1 MQNST
6 LTTGAGSV
14 VFGTAGSQAFT
25 LGALSG
31 AGNIALMDNGG
42 NPVALTVGNNN
53 AITTYTGVMSGS
65 GSLTLIGGGMLALT
79 NNQTYTGTTLVNGG
93 TLQLASNSTLQ
104 NSVLGSNGL
113 GYLAP
118 LSSGFNA
125 LTVPGLTGSGN
136 LTLDPAFTSLTL
148 SPSSGASQTFSGALT
163 GLASGVNL
171 TMNGGGAQTLAGGV
185 NFGTGGLR

>member
-1 MQNST
+1 MALLLPAPATVTLAAANTYSGPTIVSGGTLNLANSLALQNST

-93 TLQLASNSTLQ
+93 TLQIGSNSTLQ

-113 GYLAP
+113 GYLYRRYP
-118 LSSGFNA
+118 R
-125 LTVPGLTGSGN
+125 
-136 LTLDPAFTSLTL
+136 
-148 SPSSGASQTFSGALT
+148 ASTP
-163 GLASGVNL
+163 
-171 TMNGGGAQTLAGGV
+171 
-185 NFGTGGLR
+185 